1 MDETDIDLELLREL
15 EKENRPKKIYTT
27 RILDMALHLKQEKGL
42 SMQMIALY
50 LERKEGLKI
59 NTTYLSY
66 ILKKHALKTPK
77 KNTKNEENTKNQ
89 SLGGETQ
96 KTYENDQKEK
106 NKTQKTVQNKE
117 EKNLPTKNE
126 DVEQKELKE
135 ELRGTEFILQNT
147 SLPEHI
153 SDELYES
160 VRTMPREDYRNLSDE
175 KSYFVGLLVQKYL
188 IDKDEA
194 EKEAKEKA
202 DAIAHAEKMRKW
214 EAEMEAKEKA
224 EKEKRENEKR

>member
-1 MDETDIDLELLREL
+1 MNPIEVNEETLNAVKKDI
-15 EKENRPKKIYTT
+15 KTKKTYTDD
-27 RILDMALHLKQEKGL
+27 ILDLALHLKEERGL
-42 SMQMIALY
+42 IIKEIALY
-50 LERKEGLKI
+50 LEIEKKI
-59 NTTYLSY
+59 KANEKYLY
-66 ILKKHALKTPK
+66 KLLKKHALKTPK

-106 NKTQKTVQNKE
+106 NKTQKTVQNQE

-147 SLPEHI
+147 SLPDHI

-224 EKEKRENEKR
+224 EKEKRENENR